1 MTARSDETASSMS
14 SGTRHVST
22 VEVPQYAVQGEVWVD
37 PATTALVVI
46 DMQNDFVKQGG
57 SLLVPDAEATV
68 PAIGRLVELARAN
81 GMPIV
86 YSQDTHRQGDP
97 EWEIWPEHCREGS
110 WGWEIVA
117 ELAPCVDDTVL
128 RTLRYDVFYGTPLDH
143 LLRLWGI
150 DTVVICGTVA
160 NISVLCTAASAAL
173 RWYGV
178 VIPRDAISALEPFDL
193 EASLRQ
199 TVFVFDGRLT
209 TADGVRCD
217 DSVSGLR
224 RSRN

>member
-1 MTARSDETASSMS
+1 VRS
-14 SGTRHVST
+14 
-22 VEVPQYAVQGEVWVD
+22 VEVPQYFVQGEVWVD
-37 PATTALVVI
+37 PVRTALVVI

-57 SLLVPDAEATV
+57 GLLVPDAEATV
-68 PAIGRLVELARAN
+68 PAIASLLEGARAN
-81 GMPIV
+81 GMHVV
-86 YSQDTHRQGDP
+86 YSQDTHRRGDP

-117 ELAPCVDDTVL
+117 EVAPGDDDTVV
-128 RTLRYDVFYGTPLDH
+128 RKTRFDAFYGTPLDH

-160 NISVLCTAASAAL
+160 NMSVQSTAASAAM
-173 RWYGV
+173 RSYAV

-199 TVFVFDGRLT
+199 TAFAFAGRVT
-209 TADGVRCD
+209 TAEGVR
-217 DSVSGLR
+217 VL
-224 RSRN
+224 

>member
-1 MTARSDETASSMS
+1 VRSI
-14 SGTRHVST
+14 
-22 VEVPQYAVQGEVWVD
+22 EVPQYLVQGEVWVD
-37 PATTALVVI
+37 PVRTALVVI

-57 SLLVPDAEATV
+57 GLLVPDAEATV
-68 PAIGRLVELARAN
+68 PAIARLLEAARAN
-81 GMPIV
+81 GIHVV
-86 YSQDTHRQGDP
+86 YSQDTHRRGDP

-117 ELAPCVDDTVL
+117 EVAPRDDDTVL
-128 RTLRYDVFYGTPLDH
+128 SKTRFDAFYGTPLDH

-160 NISVLCTAASAAL
+160 NMSVQSTAASAAL
-173 RWYGV
+173 RSYAV

-199 TVFVFDGRLT
+199 TAFVFAGRVT
-209 TADGVRCD
+209 TADGVR
-217 DSVSGLR
+217 VL
-224 RSRN
+224 